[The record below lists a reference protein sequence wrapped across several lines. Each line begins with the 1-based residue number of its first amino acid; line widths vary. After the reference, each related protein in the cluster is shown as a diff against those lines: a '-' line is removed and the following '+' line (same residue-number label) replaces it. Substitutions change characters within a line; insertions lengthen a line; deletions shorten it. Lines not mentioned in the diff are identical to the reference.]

1 MNGIMVN
8 KSYLKGYR
16 FEKRVQK
23 HLESEGWWVKR
34 SGKSSFPDL
43 ICVNDGAVWVVECKF
58 NKPDKR
64 AFQEL
69 VSLKFRLGCVCSF
82 ATNVKGKIVFINV

>member
-1 MNGIMVN
+1 MVN

-23 HLESEGWWVKR
+23 FLEGEGWWVKR

-43 ICVNDGAVWVVECKF
+43 ICVSGGKVWVVECKWT
-58 NKPDKR
+58 KPDRK

-69 VSLKFRLGCVCSF
+69 ASLKFRLGCDCSF
-82 ATNVKGKIVFINV
+82 ATNVKGKIVFIIVQLLL